1 MNRSNFQEIESQ
13 PILRDINLD
22 LDWDSFKK
30 QYYSYENM
38 I

>member
-13 PILRDINLD
+13 PILQDRNFD
-22 LDWDSFKK
+22 LDWESFKK
-30 QYYSYENM
+30 QYYSKENM